1 MSIKELIACN
11 KDPKTKKVFKD
22 AEGLIRRLTRGWLN
36 DPKIK
41 VTIDLW
47 KDEVLG
53 KKDYA
58 DPDAYLYCYIND
70 KSRSDEKVDNMIDKK
85 GESWHDWLAEVFQD
99 PENKEKLPR
108 ELQKYIDGEDD
119 GTNNYSGSGYAII
132 INGKRG
138 RA

>member
-22 AEGLIRRLTRGWLN
+22 AEGLIRRLTQLGFN

-70 KSRSDEKVDNMIDKK
+70 KSISDEKVDNMIDKK
-85 GESWHDWLAEVFQD
+85 GETWTDWLAEVFQD

>member
-11 KDPKTKKVFKD
+11 KDLKTKKIFKD
-22 AEGLIRRLTRGWLN
+22 AEGVIRRISQLGFN
-36 DPKIK
+36 DHKVK

-53 KKDYA
+53 KKGYA
-58 DPDAYLYCYIND
+58 DPDAYIYCYIND
-70 KSRSDEKVDNMIDKK
+70 KSISDKKVDNMIDKK
-85 GESWHDWLAEVFQD
+85 SESWHDWLAEVFQD